1 MTESGKQAFDDLDP
15 LPAEAELTELEPLE
29 ELEALEPLDELEP
42 LELLEPLE
50 ELEELEPL
58 PAEPVPAPVAKP
70 KPVQKPRQAT
80 PKPAPVVA
88 KPKVAAPKSPA
99 PKSPDVAFG
108 AGASANASASAKT
121 KTDHKAFSES
131 EDPVAAKPAEADKQ
145 AWPESKEPGGSGE
158 SPDKVGTKADGKP
171 RKSQEDRD
179 REKADRVAAKKRELD
194 ARLGKIEGKR
204 ELEAAPLM
212 LRKAS
217 LILLAGALLPFG
229 GVATVGAFVG
239 KLALLAAAF
248 VFHQGH
254 VHKAGEKAAGFVA
267 GLTKNG
273 MMPLFAVAGL
283 LAIAGF
289 AMPSLI
295 GNGDYPISAGGEMV
309 ALALACFTY
318 THIFDYEHGGKFNP
332 LYPMMFLGPAIMGL
346 LGIVKLGESEGL
358 TMVGAGL
365 GALCVAIAGFMAV
378 YTMYVAIKQAKVEGD
393 LKKQAATEAR
403 KSAREARRQEKS

>member
-1 MTESGKQAFDDLDP
+1 
-15 LPAEAELTELEPLE
+15 
-29 ELEALEPLDELEP
+29 
-42 LELLEPLE
+42 LLEPLE

-58 PAEPVPAPVAKP
+58 PVEPAPAPVAKP

-88 KPKVAAPKSPA
+88 KPKVAAPKPAAPKSPA
-99 PKSPDVAFG
+99 TESPASKTPTSKSPDVAFG
-108 AGASANASASAKT
+108 AGASAKASASASAE
-121 KTDHKAFSES
+121 TDHKAFSES

-158 SPDKVGTKADGKP
+158 SLDKVGSKADGKP

-179 REKADRVAAKKRELD
+179 REKSERSAAKKRELD

-239 KLALLAAAF
+239 KLVLLAAAF

-289 AMPSLI
+289 AMPAMI
-295 GNGDYPISAGGEMV
+295 GGGDYPISAGGEMV
-309 ALALACFTY
+309 ALALACFTF

-403 KSAREARRQEKS
+403 KAAREARRKEQG